1 MKRTRTLKAKKG
13 PATKKARTT
22 RSSTAIT
29 QLPKWADELK
39 YTYYAAST
47 TADYNGLGV
56 SVWTNVTRGD
66 AGKDQ
71 FDGSVLHPKSLT
83 ITVQCVLADTTNMV
97 RFVVAQGIR
106 GAMPTATQLFQSTAN
121 VRAPLTTFDRAY
133 KSSVNI
139 LLDELFQLD
148 ASHIARVSKHYV
160 KGYKLQ
166 DVYWTTTG
174 ALAITSG
181 DIAVYYIS
189 DSAAATHPSFNY
201 AVETTFTD

>member
-1 MKRTRTLKAKKG
+1 MKRKAAPKKKNGPPLKK
-13 PATKKARTT
+13 P
-22 RSSTAIT
+22 RSNAMAIV
-29 QLPKWADELK
+29 QLPKWPDELK
-39 YTYYAAST
+39 YTYYAVST
-47 TADYNGLGV
+47 TADYNGVGG
-56 SVWTNVTRGD
+56 SVFQNLTRGD
-66 AGKDQ
+66 GGKDNM
-71 FDGSVLHPKSLT
+71 DGSVLHPKSIT
-83 ITVQCVLADTTNMV
+83 INVQCVLADTTNMV

-133 KSSVNI
+133 KSTVNI

-148 ASHIARVSKHYV
+148 ANHIARVARHYI

-166 DVYWTTTG
+166 DVFWTTTG
-174 ALAITSG
+174 GLAITSG